1 MQHVDLG
8 SSDFVVSVG
17 LVPNSVFVEP
27 VVDLG
32 LGVKWVTEVRGARR
46 RNPVHGAVSSQQVVG
61 ELLVAAFIVL
71 LEEAKVTRS
80 LAYNHT
86 KIGRYH
92 GKTVNAFQRTPK
104 APVKRQG
111 TGNKGGNRGLVDH

>member
-1 MQHVDLG
+1 MVNDSQKSLDTEDVVRDDEALEHVDL
-8 SSDFVVSVG
+8 SSLDLIVSIF
-17 LVPNSVFVEP
+17 LVPDSVLVEP

-86 KIGRYH
+86 KIGR
-92 GKTVNAFQRTPK
+92 
-104 APVKRQG
+104 
-111 TGNKGGNRGLVDH
+111 